1 MEKQVQRHGAGAW
14 CNGRLA
20 GVAARGD
27 GSCTREAA
35 AQAHRQGACSPAHSP
50 LLPAEQLAQAVR
62 GHGRVWGLGCCR
74 VGALELGRR
83 GALLCH
89 ALRLFQVAYHGLRA
103 GSFCCSDHGWA
114 AFKRDGLHSA
124 AVPVEQTVHP
134 LRVIGQWLQACRA
147 ALRVFARASSAAWAR
162 TGCRTACKRRRGIH

>member
-1 MEKQVQRHGAGAW
+1 M
-14 CNGRLA
+14 
-20 GVAARGD
+20 AAQGG
-27 GSCTREAA
+27 GSCTQEAA

-83 GALLCH
+83 GALLLCH
-89 ALRLFQVAYHGLRA
+89 ALRLLQVANHGLRA
-103 GSFCCSDHGWA
+103 GSFCSSDHGWA

-124 AVPVEQTVHP
+124 AVPVEQTVRP
-134 LRVIGQWLQACRA
+134 LRVIGQWLYGVQGRYIEFLRA
-147 ALRVFARASSAAWAR
+147 PAQRHGPEKAAEAFQ
-162 TGCRTACKRRRGIH
+162 RRWI